1 MKRISN
7 MKKSFLFIVFI
18 GFSLVSFSQSKLQKI
33 NLMADV
39 YIEANWTDSVKVATY
54 YDFQLLG
61 NKGKINNMKVKLKM
75 GALEQLKDNKY
86 RVMLSATDKALELTI
101 TKFDP
106 MSKED
111 KLLKEIKVPVK
122 K

>member
-1 MKRISN
+1 

>member
-1 MKRISN
+1 
-7 MKKSFLFIVFI
+7 
-18 GFSLVSFSQSKLQKI
+18 
-33 NLMADV
+33 V
-39 YIEANWTDSVKVATY
+39 YIQANWGDSYLKYY

-86 RVMLSATDKALELTI
+86 RVMLSSSYKAFELTI

-111 KLLKEIKVPVK
+111 KLLIEIKVPVK

>member
-1 MKRISN
+1 
-7 MKKSFLFIVFI
+7 
-18 GFSLVSFSQSKLQKI
+18 
-33 NLMADV
+33 
-39 YIEANWTDSVKVATY
+39 
-54 YDFQLLG
+54 
-61 NKGKINNMKVKLKM
+61 MKVKLKM

-86 RVMLSATDKALELTI
+86 RVMLSSSYKAFELTI

-111 KLLKEIKVPVK
+111 KLLIEIKVPVK